1 MANDHVKM
9 FTEEYSPIA
18 VQVSKQTGIAP
29 SVLLAQWG
37 MESDYGRKPVG
48 HFNFGNVKDLSG
60 TGNEGVDN
68 KTKSKDKY
76 LNFESPEAFG
86 DYYANLMRR
95 LYPNTLN
102 TGSDVSKYT
111 EGLRSGV
118 NGSYFEDKN
127 YEDKLRGA
135 YKVTSNFYADVGDA
149 AEVKQPSRYESYE
162 SEATKLRK
170 EQEAKDE
177 EARLNPPP
185 PKPKTLLDSAI
196 ESANKIDPET
206 AALVGAGANAILPAF
221 TDPKVSPKIDA
232 GKAQE
237 ASLTAQDKLDL
248 ARRNLERAVPQGA
261 ENLEET
267 YRQSQGEIERL
278 KNEQR
283 LADARLKGIPK
294 AAPVIE
300 PPAPSL
306 LLSQIDLTRTGPAS
320 GPKIEGDSSARNWT
334 IKEAGQKHQM
344 PEAVLDEVTDKTS
357 ESKTGGMRLIREDL
371 ANLEKIKQLGMGD
384 SKLITTEGG
393 VQLQLPA
400 TTVAERQAD
409 IDKQAQANQAEIE
422 QRAEQARVQQ
432 ETQNRLIEQQRMMY
446 EADLERLRQERAQL
460 GQRHNVITGQTRA
473 AAPLQRALTK
483 AETDAEV
490 ARRKLARAQEQPNAA
505 GRVLERAGVATTGPA
520 KLGALPRALTGA
532 GATYL
537 GVMSYQEALQRFKA
551 GDTSEGVLKA
561 LQAGSAAAAMLPP
574 VGKTMTKA
582 RGAGA
587 LGMAGTYGYE
597 GARRLFKDRPPE

>member
-18 VQVSKQTGIAP
+18 VQVSKQTGISP

-37 MESDYGRKPVG
+37 MESEYGRKPVG

-118 NGSYFEDKN
+118 KGSYFEDEK

-135 YKVTSNFYADVGDA
+135 YKLTSNFYSDVGNTA
-149 AEVKQPSRYESYE
+149 QAKEPSRYESYE

-196 ESANKIDPET
+196 EFANKIDPEN

-221 TDPKVSPKIDA
+221 TDPKITPRMDT

-237 ASLTAQDKLDL
+237 ASLSARDKLEL
-248 ARRNLERAVPQGA
+248 ARRNLDAASPARPDEPSMTRQT
-261 ENLEET
+261 LEDTFRE
-267 YRQSQGEIERL
+267 SQGELERL

-283 LADARLKGIPK
+283 LAQERLRGLPRV
-294 AAPVIE
+294 APEVDVS
-300 PPAPSL
+300 APSAPPD
-306 LLSQIDLTRTGPAS
+306 SPSRTKAGAS
-320 GPKIEGDSSARNWT
+320 GAVNFVNAMSDDV
-334 IKEAGQKHQM
+334 
-344 PEAVLDEVTDKTS
+344 PEV
-357 ESKTGGMRLIREDL
+357 L
-371 ANLEKIKQLGMGD
+371 ANQALNMRKDNPRGGQAIIDANTRAIQKQADLGMGD
-384 SKLITTEGG
+384 YGMTRTEGG
-393 VQLQLPA
+393 MQMILPP
-400 TTVAERQAD
+400 TTLAERQAD
-409 IDKQAQANQAEIE
+409 IDRQSQASQAELAQRNEQARLQQQAQA
-422 QRAEQARVQQ
+422 QQ
-432 ETQNRLIEQQRMMY
+432 LEQQRLAY
-446 EADLERLRQERAQL
+446 EADLERLRQERVAA
-460 GQRHNVITGQTRA
+460 GQRHNEITGQVRTV
-473 AAPLQRALTK
+473 APLQRAVTK
-483 AETDAEV
+483 AETDAEI

-520 KLGALPRALTGA
+520 KVGALPRAFVGA
-532 GATYL
+532 GAGYL
-537 GVMSYQEALQRFKA
+537 GVMSLQEALERYKA
-551 GDTSEGVLKA
+551 GDTSEAVLKA
-561 LQAGSAAAAMLPP
+561 LQAGSAAAAVLPP
-574 VGKTMTKA
+574 AGKGLTKA

-587 LGMAGTYGYE
+587 LGMVGTYGYE